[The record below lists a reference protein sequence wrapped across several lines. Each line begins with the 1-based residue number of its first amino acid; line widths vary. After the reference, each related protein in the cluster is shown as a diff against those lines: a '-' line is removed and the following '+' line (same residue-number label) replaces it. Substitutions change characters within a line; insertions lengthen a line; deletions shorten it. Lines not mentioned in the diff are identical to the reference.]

1 MFYLLNGIVRHQ
13 FVGGF
18 WKRFSCVDRFVRFV
32 LHSSGS
38 VVLNC
43 DDQHLMRL
51 VIHLGKRGEELVL
64 ILNLSRRF
72 EHAQARDLLTV
83 RLTHLFT
90 QVNSSSLVSRL

>member
-18 WKRFSCVDRFVRFV
+18 WKRFSCVDRFVRFDFAQFR
-32 LHSSGS
+32 S

-72 EHAQARDLLTV
+72 EHARKGPADGAPDAPV
-83 RLTHLFT
+83 HAGESAHL
-90 QVNSSSLVSRL
+90 